1 MVKHYFHKKN
11 DSSKSESESSIT
23 DRAKERQTHKSK
35 SIKDDPK
42 YKNIVFANPSTI
54 KSKNSEFFQYNPSLL
69 KNASNNSALILLGSG
84 AQNNSNCK
92 LFYYIK
98 HITLI
103 SVKNYKIGLEGPQNR
118 INQLADS
125 ISFKMRQNNLFGL
138 LKNKNYDK
146 GYESLKKETTQQVF
160 PNSKINFVFSQP
172 NEHLSN
178 KNSSDK

>member
-1 MVKHYFHKKN
+1 M
-11 DSSKSESESSIT
+11 
-23 DRAKERQTHKSK
+23 
-35 SIKDDPK
+35 
-42 YKNIVFANPSTI
+42 
-54 KSKNSEFFQYNPSLL
+54 
-69 KNASNNSALILLGSG
+69 
-84 AQNNSNCK
+84 
-92 LFYYIK
+92 
-98 HITLI
+98 
-103 SVKNYKIGLEGPQNR
+103 EGPQNR

-146 GYESLKKETTQQVF
+146 GYESLKKEGTQQVF